1 MSVARGKIFL
11 VWSSAAIIAGGCA
24 AAKPIKYYELTVP
37 AGEVQVSSTTTLP
50 VTLLVA
56 PIQASHLYREDPIVY
71 SGNGEAMGTYENQRW
86 SQPPVEMLQELV
98 GRELRASGRYRAVN
112 SLRSNGGGDYVLR
125 GRLYDFKEVDS
136 NGGLVARVV
145 AEFEL
150 HESKTGSTVWSQYYA
165 HDEPV
170 SSKNVS
176 SVVAALDRN
185 TQNIVGQVKASLD
198 QYFAAHP
205 PSAPAPVEQ

>member
-1 MSVARGKIFL
+1 MSVPRGKTLWIAG
-11 VWSSAAIIAGGCA
+11 VIIAGGCA

-37 AGEVQVSSTTTLP
+37 AGEAQVSNAATLP

-56 PIQASHLYREDPIVY
+56 PIQGSHLYREDPIVY

-98 GRELRASGRYRAVN
+98 GRELRASGHYRAVN

-125 GRLYDFKEVDS
+125 GRLYDFKEVEGS
-136 NGGLVARVV
+136 GGLVARVV
-145 AEFEL
+145 VEFEL
-150 HESKTGSTVWSQYYA
+150 HEAKTGTTVWSQYYA

-170 SSKNVS
+170 SSKDVP

-185 TQNIVGQVKASLD
+185 THNIVGQVKASLD
-198 QYFAAHP
+198 QYFSAHP
-205 PSAPAPVEQ
+205 PSVSVSVTQ

>member
-1 MSVARGKIFL
+1 MSVRRAKILFAWMGS
-11 VWSSAAIIAGGCA
+11 VIIAGGCA
-24 AAKPIKYYELTVP
+24 AARPIKYYELTVP
-37 AGEVQVSSTTTLP
+37 AGTAQTSDANTLP

-56 PIQASHLYREDPIVY
+56 PIQGSHLYREDPIVY

-98 GRELRASGRYRAVN
+98 GRELRASGHYRAVN

-125 GRLYDFKEVDS
+125 GRLYDFKEVEGS
-136 NGGLVARVV
+136 GGLVARVV

-150 HESKTGSTVWSQYYA
+150 HEAKTGSTVWSKYYA

-170 SSKNVS
+170 SGKDVP

-185 TQNIVGQVKASLD
+185 TQNIVGQVKSSLD

-205 PSAPAPVEQ
+205 ASTPAPSAQ